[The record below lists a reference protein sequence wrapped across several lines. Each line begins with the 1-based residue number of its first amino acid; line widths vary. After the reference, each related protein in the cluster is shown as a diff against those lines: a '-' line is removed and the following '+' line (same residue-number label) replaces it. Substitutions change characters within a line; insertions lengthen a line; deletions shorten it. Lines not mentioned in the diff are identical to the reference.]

1 MLRRRRFGALSVP
14 IRAEF
19 DHAIF
24 GNVMQT
30 SADALYGARHVAIKS
45 GTEDRDACSAP

>member
-1 MLRRRRFGALSVP
+1 MLERSDSAIGVDP
-14 IRAEF
+14 GEF

-30 SADALYGARHVAIKS
+30 SADALYGRARGIEA
-45 GTEDRDACSAP
+45 G

>member
-1 MLRRRRFGALSVP
+1 VQAWIPG
-14 IRAEF
+14 EF

-30 SADALYGARHVAIKS
+30 SEDAFMAGLVG
-45 GTEDRDACSAP
+45 